1 MKRQVNM
8 IVILL
13 YIGIMLACGTACGK
27 KEIPQEPTEI
37 VTDTNKGEV
46 NLLQTAWIN
55 SLREP
60 EKSDSWSVEK
70 YTEDFLPQITEG
82 ELGTLLYAID
92 NNFYWIFSEIWI
104 TGEDGNNSREYHL
117 TKYDMNL
124 AQCES
129 FLYSLTWN
137 DAITGFEH
145 LMQGMEQLTFHIVEM
160 DYVDDMFSFL
170 VEGKDEE
177 RKVPLFYVVNAKQD
191 GQVLSVMDISEVLLE
206 NNFNCSIDTMP
217 GAFQTPGAFHKDK
230 KGNLFI
236 MDPEMLNV
244 FVINADGTFSEI
256 ITPPIRTNLSFKGK
270 LPAGEPVYDYS
281 NGDGTRT
288 IVTYDGTREKYLY
301 KGELYWS
308 GGAAFSNYGQAF
320 YVDNKGL
327 KCWNVVE
334 GNTEIVCDRIETG
347 IYDYLWMNDKEE
359 LFLIS
364 DGRSPYIVKLKNEPP
379 QEVVELEL
387 CITTQSQYVE
397 DCAIAYS
404 MRHPNVRINIS
415 KISGFDDNTM
425 NKLFTDVSEGK
436 GPDILVLNR
445 SDLISFYN
453 AGALSDLSTV
463 LSDDAKEQIYPGVL
477 DYGTVDGKLV
487 GITCEAT
494 VNTLFVSNEVWKDE
508 RWNLQEVL
516 GIIRSRE
523 EAGDPIERVVSYSY
537 SYVPHLMLSDL
548 ALMDITNSGFVNL
561 DTKTCSFDS
570 EEFLMLLEYCKQYGQ
585 EVTDDYME
593 EEDILA
599 ELNSGKSLVYECAGN
614 FVTFSKAKAML
625 GDDYHCVGY
634 PSKSKQ
640 GSFWQFYNGCVAVSS
655 KSTKSEEAN
664 DFLRYLVD
672 YSTQK
677 KYALNWVRKDVL
689 LDNVKDAVE
698 LYGNKEPVPVFF
710 VSESVVL
717 ELDGKEDGSSYVKE
731 YIELAEQC
739 VPDKNEYEQIN
750 SIILEEVPAF
760 FNGQKTAKQV
770 AEIIQSRV
778 TIFLEE

>member
-1 MKRQVNM
+1 MKQR
-8 IVILL
+8 IRRIIIFL
-13 YIGIMLACGTACGK
+13 YIVTMLVCATACGK
-27 KEIPQEPTEI
+27 QEIPQTPAEV
-37 VTDTNKGEV
+37 VTNVEKEQID
-46 NLLQTAWIN
+46 LLNTVWIK
-55 SLREP
+55 SAREP
-60 EKSDSWSVEK
+60 EKTDSWSVVK
-70 YTEDFLPQITEG
+70 YTEDFVPQMTEG
-82 ELGTLLYAID
+82 ELGTLLCTVD
-92 NNFYWIFSEIWI
+92 HNLFWFLSEIWE
-104 TGEDGNNSREYHL
+104 TGNDGNKSREYQL

-124 AQCES
+124 AQS
-129 FLYSLTWN
+129 DTFLYTLKWN
-137 DAITGFEH
+137 ESITGFDP
-145 LMQGMEQLTFHIVEM
+145 LIQGMEQLTYHIVGM
-160 DYVDDMFSFL
+160 DCVDNVFSFL
-170 VEGKDEE
+170 VKGTDED
-177 RKVPLFYVVNAKQD
+177 RKVPLFYVVNAQED
-191 GQVLSVMDISEVLLE
+191 GQVLSVTDISEVLLE
-206 NNFNCSIDTMP
+206 NDFNCSINRM
-217 GAFQTPGAFHKDK
+217 PGAFHKDK

-236 MDPEMLNV
+236 LDPEMLNL

-288 IVTYDGTREKYLY
+288 IVTYDGTSQKRLY
-301 KGELYWS
+301 NGELYWS

-320 YVDNKGL
+320 FVDNKGL
-327 KCWNVVE
+327 KCWNVVD
-334 GNTEIVCDRIETG
+334 GNIEIVCDRIDAS

-364 DGRSPYIVKLKNEPP
+364 HGRNPYIIKLKNESP

-387 CITTQSQYVE
+387 CITTSSRYVKE
-397 DCAIAYS
+397 CANAYS
-404 MRHPNVRINIS
+404 MRHPYVRINITEVS
-415 KISGFDDNTM
+415 SFDDNAM
-425 NKLFTDVSEGK
+425 NKLFTDVSEGN

-463 LSDDAKEQIYPGVL
+463 LTNDTTEQIYPGVL
-477 DYGTVDGKLV
+477 DYGTIDGELV

-494 VNTLFVSNEVWKDE
+494 INTLFVSNAVWDKE
-508 RWNLQEVL
+508 RWNLQDVL
-516 GIIRSRE
+516 GIIKSRE
-523 EAGDPIERVVSYSY
+523 EAGDPIERVVAYAY
-537 SYVPHLMLSDL
+537 SYVPHLMLSHL

-570 EEFLMLLEYCKQYGQ
+570 DEFLMLLEYCKKYGQ
-585 EVTDDYME
+585 EATDDYKNYK
-593 EEDILA
+593 EEDDLLA
-599 ELNSGKSLVYECAGN
+599 ELNSGKSLAYVCEGN
-614 FVTFSKAKAML
+614 LVMFSKAKAML

-634 PSKSKQ
+634 PSESKQ

-677 KYALNWVRKDVL
+677 KYALNWIRKDVL
-689 LDNVKDAVE
+689 LDNVKDAVM

-710 VSESVVL
+710 ISESAVI

-731 YIELAEQC
+731 YIELAESC
-739 VPDKNEYEQIN
+739 IPSKDEYREIEL
-750 SIILEEVPAF
+750 IIMEEVPAF
-760 FNGQKTAKQV
+760 FNGQKTAEQV

>member
-1 MKRQVNM
+1 MKQR
-8 IVILL
+8 IRRIIIFL
-13 YIGIMLACGTACGK
+13 YIVTMLVCATACGK
-27 KEIPQEPTEI
+27 QEIPQTPAEV
-37 VTDTNKGEV
+37 VTNVEKEQID
-46 NLLQTAWIN
+46 LLNTVWIK
-55 SLREP
+55 SAREP
-60 EKSDSWSVEK
+60 EKTDSWSVVK
-70 YTEDFLPQITEG
+70 YTEDFVPQMTEG
-82 ELGTLLYAID
+82 ELGTLLCTVD
-92 NNFYWIFSEIWI
+92 HNLFWFFSEIWE
-104 TGEDGNNSREYHL
+104 TGNDGNKSREYQL

-124 AQCES
+124 AQSET
-129 FLYSLTWN
+129 FLYALKWDES
-137 DAITGFEH
+137 ITGFDP
-145 LMQGMEQLTFHIVEM
+145 LIQGMEQLTYHIVGM
-160 DYVDDMFSFL
+160 DCVDNVFSFL
-170 VEGKDEE
+170 VKGTDVD
-177 RKVPLFYVVNAKQD
+177 RKVPLFYVVNAQED
-191 GQVLSVMDISEVLLE
+191 GQVLNVTDISEVLLE
-206 NNFNCSIDTMP
+206 NDFNCSIYTMP
-217 GAFQTPGAFHKDK
+217 GAFHRDK

-236 MDPEMLNV
+236 MDPEMLNL

-308 GGAAFSNYGQAF
+308 GGAAFSSYGQAF
-320 YVDNKGL
+320 FVDNKGL
-327 KCWNVVE
+327 KCWNVVD
-334 GNTEIVCDRIETG
+334 GNIEIVCDRIETG
-347 IYDYLWMNDKEE
+347 VYEYDYLWMNDKEE

-364 DGRSPYIVKLKNEPP
+364 DGRNPYIVKLKNEPP

-387 CITTQSQYVE
+387 CITTNSRYVKE
-397 DCAIAYS
+397 CANAYS
-404 MRHPNVRINIS
+404 MRHPNVSI
-415 KISGFDDNTM
+415 KITEVSSFDDNAM
-425 NKLFTDVSEGK
+425 NKLFTDVSEGN

-445 SDLISFYN
+445 NDLISFYN

-463 LSDDAKEQIYPGVL
+463 LTNDTTEQIYPGVL
-477 DYGTVDGKLV
+477 DYGTIDGKLV

-494 VNTLFVSNEVWKDE
+494 VNTLFVSNAVWDKE

-523 EAGDPIERVVSYSY
+523 EAGDPIARVVAYDY
-537 SYVPHLMLSDL
+537 SYVPHLMLSHL

-593 EEDILA
+593 EEELLA
-599 ELNSGKSLVYECAGN
+599 ELNGGKSLAYVCEGN
-614 FVTFSKAKAML
+614 LVTFSKVKAML

-634 PSKSKQ
+634 PTESKQ
-640 GSFWQFYNGCVAVSS
+640 GSFLQFYDGCVAVSS
-655 KSTKSEEAN
+655 QSSKSMEAN

-677 KYALNWVRKDVL
+677 KYGMNWIRKDVL
-689 LDNVKDAVE
+689 LDNVKDAVM

-710 VSESVVL
+710 TSESSII

-731 YIELAEQC
+731 YIELAESC
-739 VPDKNEYEQIN
+739 IPYKNEYEQIH
-750 SIILEEVPAF
+750 SIIQEEVQAF
-760 FNGQKTAKQV
+760 FSGQKTAEQV

-778 TIFLEE
+778 TLFLEE